1 MKRWSSLFFVFSCL
15 LFLGLWFHK
24 VDPLPDKDSLLKLY
38 WPVLQSLERAETE
51 SVFKV
56 SVEEFQG
63 DYPRGPAL
71 IPMVVQTLGLGSLF
85 QDFPR
90 LYFAL
95 PFFIFL
101 TLLFAYPSRDKLIW
115 AGLFFFPM
123 TQICLKDYSPHSL
136 ILLLHLVGGFAFYR
150 GLGGGAGKY
159 LWGAAIL
166 LWYSMTLKHVGIVY
180 FLAFLAAAF
189 VSSYRRFSWRLWAGY
204 GFLLLAALPFYPSS
218 GSQRYWTSTKDHS
231 YLSEFSWLWISLGA
245 IFFLVSFLSF
255 LRNRTVSNQV
265 FPGSLILPATLLCTG
280 LLWDSLS
287 FVSSEYDALTRSIV
301 LALLGMGVCL
311 RLVRKW
317 GLGDE
322 STFLFLWPAFH
333 FCIDLTLYSSWLA
346 RINHLILAPALV
358 AFACASLRLSRER
371 KSYFLMVAG
380 LFAVSNFFPKQWLE
394 SRDSQWL
401 GHTFVHNLFNGHH
414 VNYLG
419 WERCTVTQQ
428 RRKLKSILQRN
439 FTFPRETEVTT
450 IAMGFHP
457 SREMLLHFPNGL
469 EEGEARFTRIDD
481 WPYERALSLRA
492 ELLGSGFVLE
502 ESLFRKYGIGLILI
516 SKDPLAK
523 SEEIHFD
530 LEETAKAEDFHPNQ
544 FLVAFKLRVSEEIKD
559 ANSALFRSL
568 SNNTRIEISPELEA
582 LVIPVEEVAGE
593 LASSRQPSSS
603 KADVNSQVQDDTGQV
618 IEVSNREA
626 SERKGSSIEIR
637 QRKAGEL
644 FLMSNK
650 YFDSNPQKCMEILKE
665 VLLLDPEHE
674 EARKD
679 LEVLQKMS
687 GGLQ

>member
-1 MKRWSSLFFVFSCL
+1 MKRWSSLFFVLSGL
-15 LFLGLWFHK
+15 LFLGLWFYK

-38 WPVLQSLERAETE
+38 WPVLESLERAETE

-71 IPMVVQTLGLGSLF
+71 IPMVIQTFGLGSLF

-90 LYFAL
+90 LYFVL
-95 PFFIFL
+95 PFSILL
-101 TLLFAYPSRDKLIW
+101 TLLFVYPSRDKLIW
-115 AGLFFFPM
+115 AGVFFFPM

-150 GLGGGAGKY
+150 NLTGSSRKY
-159 LWGAAIL
+159 LWGAALL
-166 LWYSMTLKHVGIVY
+166 LWYSMTLKHVGIVFY
-180 FLAFLAAAF
+180 LAFLAAAF
-189 VSSYRRFSWRLWAGY
+189 VSSFRRFSWRLWVGY
-204 GFLLLAALPFYPSS
+204 SFLLLAALPFYPSR

-231 YLSEFSWLWISLGA
+231 YLSEFSWLWISLAA
-245 IFFLVSFLSF
+245 IFFIVSFLSF
-255 LRNRTVSNQV
+255 LRNRTVSTES
-265 FPGSLILPATLLCTG
+265 FPGPLILPSILLCIG

-301 LALLGMGVCL
+301 LALSGMGVCL

-322 STFLFLWPAFH
+322 SAFLFLWPAFH

-371 KSYFLMVAG
+371 GSYFLIVAG
-380 LFAVSNFFPKQWLE
+380 LLAVSNFFPKQWLE

-419 WERCTVTQQ
+419 WEKCTVTQQ
-428 RRKLKSILQRN
+428 RRDLKSILQRN
-439 FTFPRETEVTT
+439 FTFARETEVTT

-457 SREMLLHFPNGL
+457 SREMLLHFPRGL

-481 WPYERALSLRA
+481 WSYERALSLRSD
-492 ELLGSGFVLE
+492 LLGSGFVLE

-530 LEETAKAEDFHPNQ
+530 LVETAKAEEFHPNQ
-544 FLVAFKLRVSEEIKD
+544 FLVAFKLRVSKEMRD
-559 ANSALFRSL
+559 STSTLFKSL
-568 SNNTRIEISPELEA
+568 AGKERVKIGPDLEA
-582 LVIPVEEVAGE
+582 VLIPVEEIAGA
-593 LASSRQPSSS
+593 LASSVQSSNS
-603 KADVNSQVQDDTGQV
+603 KADVNSQVPDDTGQI
-618 IEVSNREA
+618 IEVSTRKA
-626 SERKGSSIEIR
+626 SEKKGSSIEIR

-650 YFDSNPQKCMEILKE
+650 FFESNPQKCMEILKE
-665 VLLLDPEHE
+665 VLILDPEHE

>member
-1 MKRWSSLFFVFSCL
+1 MKRWSSLFFVLSCM
-15 LFLGLWFHK
+15 LFLGLWFYK
-24 VDPLPDKDSLLKLY
+24 VDPLPDMDSLLKLY
-38 WPVLQSLERAETE
+38 WPVLESLERAETE

-71 IPMVVQTLGLGSLF
+71 IPMVIQTFGLGSLF
-85 QDFPR
+85 QDFPH
-90 LYFAL
+90 LYFVL
-95 PFFIFL
+95 PFSIFL
-101 TLLFAYPSRDKLIW
+101 TLLFVYPSRDKLIW

-150 GLGGGAGKY
+150 ALGSGAGKY

-189 VSSYRRFSWRLWAGY
+189 VSSYRRFSWRLWAAY
-204 GFLLLAALPFYPSS
+204 SFIFLAALPFYPSS

-231 YLSEFSWLWISLGA
+231 YLSEFSWLWISLAA
-245 IFFLVSFLSF
+245 IFFLVSFSSF
-255 LRNRTVSNQV
+255 LRKQRISTEV
-265 FPGSLILPATLLCTG
+265 FPGSLILPGILLCLG

-301 LALLGMGVCL
+301 LALVGMGVCL

-322 STFLFLWPAFH
+322 SAFLFLWPAFH

-371 KSYFLMVAG
+371 GSYFLIVAG
-380 LFAVSNFFPKQWLE
+380 LLAVSNFFPKQWLE

-419 WERCTVTQQ
+419 WEKCTVTQQ
-428 RRKLKSILQRN
+428 RRDLKSILQRN
-439 FTFPRETEVTT
+439 FTFARETEVTT

-457 SREMLLHFPNGL
+457 SREMLLHFPRGL

-481 WPYERALSLRA
+481 WSYERALSLRSD
-492 ELLGSGFVLE
+492 LLGSGFVLE
-502 ESLFRKYGIGLILI
+502 ERLFRKYGIGLILI

-530 LEETAKAEDFHPNQ
+530 LVETAKAEEFHPNQ
-544 FLVAFKLRVSEEIKD
+544 FLVAFKLRVSKEIRD
-559 ANSALFRSL
+559 STSALFTSL
-568 SNNTRIEISPELEA
+568 DDKERIKIGPELEA
-582 LVIPVEEVAGE
+582 VLIPLEAGAKEIESWGLVNGAQANPDSENQLEARSVVKVSTRENPEKVVPSLEV
-593 LASSRQPSSS
+593 
-603 KADVNSQVQDDTGQV
+603 
-618 IEVSNREA
+618 
-626 SERKGSSIEIR
+626 R

-650 YFDSNPQKCMEILKE
+650 FFETNPQKCIEILKE

-679 LEVLQKMS
+679 LEFLQKMS